1 MTGPRPPELPSSPG
15 GPEGGRASWAG
26 YALRILAVTAGLSA
40 VVYGYQVILGE
51 GDPGRFRLG
60 FPTRY
65 FWYGLIFVTAATWI
79 RSRAGMMAAA
89 LGPCAHHLWATSH
102 PLALYV
108 AGLLPVLHWALGRSA
123 APARG
128 ERGRFWVLLILG
140 VVLGPKLIQS
150 LGGLAPGS
158 WLDLN
163 QNLFAGLFLRY
174 AYFYWERVRGF
185 APPGGFAEEVAYLLF
200 VPQITGMLNLPPSEM
215 AARWGFGW
223 NAGLRRGFEG
233 VLWAAVKIPLLW
245 YAQSE
250 WLPRWGYGQGYEA
263 LRAGGR
269 AALWGCFLLT
279 YLHWFV
285 LISAKFDL
293 MIALFRFFG
302 VDAGD
307 NFRWPLLATSP
318 VELWRRWNIY
328 NRKLLLKWV
337 YFPLGG
343 KERGVYRNILATF
356 LASALLLHTGYLGSP
371 WWTIDLGQLRD
382 WLVYFAAQGAL
393 VCAAHWWTQRPF
405 WSALPAPARAGLRG
419 AGWAFTLL
427 SSAWLHVLPLA
438 AGSLLNASAPIA
450 GFNER
455 AGLMLR
461 ALGLPGG
468 G

>member
-1 MTGPRPPELPSSPG
+1 MAESSLPSERRG
-15 GPEGGRASWAG
+15 GQTIAG
-26 YALRILAVTAGLSA
+26 FALRAAAVVVGLSA
-40 VVYGYQVILGE
+40 VVYGYQVLLGE
-51 GDPGRFRLG
+51 GDPGQFRYV
-60 FPTRY
+60 FPIRY
-65 FWYGLIFVTAATWI
+65 FLYGLTFLTATAFL
-79 RSRAGMMAAA
+79 RSRAWMMAAV

-102 PLALYV
+102 PLALY
-108 AGLLPVLHWALGRSA
+108 AAALLPAMHWALGAEA
-123 APARG
+123 APTRG
-128 ERGRFWVLLILG
+128 QRARFWGLLILG
-140 VVLGPKLIQS
+140 TVLGPKLIHHFGR
-150 LGGLAPGS
+150 LEHGS

-185 APPGGFAEEVAYLLF
+185 VPPGGFAEEAAYLLF

-233 VLWAAVKIPLLW
+233 VAWAAVKIAALL
-245 YAQSE
+245 YVQRH
-250 WLPRWGYGQGYEA
+250 WLPQWGYGQGIEA
-263 LRAGGR
+263 LRTASR

-279 YLHWFV
+279 YLHWFM

-302 VDAGD
+302 VDADD

-318 VELWRRWNIY
+318 VDLWRRWNIY

-343 KERGVYRNILATF
+343 KHRHVYPNILATF

-371 WWTIDLGQLRD
+371 WRTVDLWQLRD
-382 WLVYFAAQGAL
+382 WLIYFAAQGTL
-393 VCAAHWWTQRPF
+393 VCGTYWWTQRPF
-405 WSALPAPARAGLRG
+405 WTTLPTPLRLGLRG
-419 AGWAFTLL
+419 AGWAFTLV

-438 AGSLLNASAPIA
+438 AGSLLNQSAAPIA

-461 ALGLPGG
+461 ALGLPWGG
-468 G
+468 

>member
-1 MTGPRPPELPSSPG
+1 MSMKNEYFCDIAAAEGTEGRRLG
-15 GPEGGRASWAG
+15 GYLARAL
-26 YALRILAVTAGLSA
+26 ALAIGLLA

-51 GDPGRFRLG
+51 GDPGRFQIA
-60 FPTRY
+60 FPVRY
-65 FWYGLIFVTAATWI
+65 FLYGLAFLTATAFI
-79 RSRAGMMAAA
+79 RSRRWMMAAV
-89 LGPCAHHLWATSH
+89 LVPCAHHLWATSH

-108 AGLLPVLHWALGRSA
+108 AALLPLMHWALGQR
-123 APARG
+123 ARF
-128 ERGRFWVLLILG
+128 FWACLLLG
-140 VVLGPKLIQS
+140 TVLGPKMIQNF
-150 LGGLAPGS
+150 GGLPHGS

-163 QNLFAGLFLRY
+163 QNLFVGLFLRY
-174 AYFYWERVRGF
+174 AYFYWERMRGF
-185 APPGGFAEEVAYLLF
+185 APPGGFAEEVVYLLF

-215 AARWGFGW
+215 TSRWGFGW

-233 VLWAAVKIPLLW
+233 VLWAALKIPLLI
-245 YAQSE
+245 YLEAY
-250 WLPRWGYGQGYEA
+250 WLPRWGYGQGFDT
-263 LRAGGR
+263 LRTLSR
-269 AALWGCFLLT
+269 AALWGCIVLT

-302 VDAGD
+302 VDADD

-343 KERGVYRNILATF
+343 KHRYVYRNILATF

-371 WWTIDLGQLRD
+371 WWSVDLHQLRD
-382 WLVYFAAQGAL
+382 WLIYFAAQGML
-393 VCAAHWWTQRPF
+393 VCVTYWWIQRPF
-405 WSALPAPARAGLRG
+405 WTGLPTLARRTLRG

-438 AGSLLNASAPIA
+438 AGSLLNESASPITSFSA
-450 GFNER
+450 R
-455 AGLMLR
+455 AGLMIR
-461 ALGLPGG
+461 ALGLPWGG
-468 G
+468 